1 MSDNRELKHVGRQR
15 DDDGNQYNES
25 MKRNKSLK
33 SWGGWE
39 FQTYRAFQ
47 KGRGHCGKFA
57 PGTQFKGG
65 APNLKNLKK
74 LF

>member
-33 SWGGWE
+33 SWGGGGS
-39 FQTYRAFQ
+39 FRRTGPFR
-47 KGRGHCGKFA
+47 RGG
-57 PGTQFKGG
+57 GTVGNLPRGPSLRG
-65 APNLKNLKK
+65 APQI
-74 LF
+74 